1 MKNPL
6 FGRAASQ
13 FVTGGFATA
22 LPLMPYRVLALAL
35 VSITALV
42 PPAAAATVYWD
53 INGSTP
59 GAGGTT
65 PTGTWDAANTNWSSS
80 AAGDV
85 DTAAW
90 TAGDTGV
97 FAAGTDATGAYT
109 VTVSGAQDIGGLT
122 FQEGTV
128 TLGGGSLRMVANSIF
143 DVATGR
149 SATIGDT
156 ATLSND
162 VDRTLT
168 KTGSGTLTVGTA
180 RTYTGET
187 IVNAGKLILR
197 SLFTQNLSSPLTIN
211 SSGSV
216 ELNALNNGNHLYGD
230 ITVNAGGLLSMG
242 SAGSGVRIFP
252 LTLALN
258 GGTVGRHTSHNG
270 VGMTGSSTIR
280 AAGETTSTI
289 TAPVFTSS
297 NNYTYNIHVE
307 SGSTLQMS
315 GAITPGAASGVK
327 LTKHDVGTLILFAS
341 TYQGLTTVSAGVLN
355 IRGNAALGSTAVGTT
370 VTTGAA
376 LEMQGDI
383 TVGAEA
389 LTLNGAGIT
398 SGGAL
403 RNISGDNTYGGAI
416 TLASAARINSDAGTL
431 TLDVASGNA
440 VAGAHALT
448 FGGAGNITVA
458 DPIATN
464 SITKDGVGTLLIS
477 GPNGSFAGTTTISA
491 GTLAAAT
498 STALGGGV
506 VSIDS
511 GASLR
516 LDPGAILAN
525 AISTASTG
533 SILFAGGGLQ
543 RTSNQAVSTVAQLV
557 AGGTGAS
564 VALDPVFAWSAR
576 IADVTYSDVLGLT
589 NTNGTIQI
597 LQLTYDE
604 SLLGGG
610 SEADMLLGW
619 NSSGNWVNAIDG
631 NTGSAGGSA
640 LANAS
645 GSYASLGILPTAD
658 YLGSWGRDT
667 TTNTAWAVVN
677 HNSDFAAIVAV
688 PEPTTSPLVAAG
700 LIGLVVYGW
709 RQRNPP
715 T

>member
-6 FGRAASQ
+6 FGRGASQ
-13 FVTGGFATA
+13 FVTGGFAAA
-22 LPLMPYRVLALAL
+22 LPLTPYRVLALAL
-35 VSITALV
+35 LSITALV

-65 PTGTWDAANTNWSSS
+65 PTGTWNTANTNWSSS
-80 AAGDV
+80 ADGDV
-85 DTAAW
+85 DTALW
-90 TAGDTGV
+90 NAGDTGV
-97 FAAGTDATGAYT
+97 FAAGTNATGSYT
-109 VTVSGAQDIGGLT
+109 VTVSGTQDIGGLT

-128 TLGGGSLRMVANSIF
+128 TLGGTATLRMVANSIF

-149 SATIGDT
+149 SATFTSDQL
-156 ATLSND
+156 TLSD
-162 VDRTLT
+162 DGTAHTLT
-168 KTGSGTLTVGTA
+168 KTGAGTLTMQR

-187 IVNAGKLILR
+187 IVNGGKLILR
-197 SLFTQNLSSPLTIN
+197 SRATTYPSPLTIN
-211 SSGSV
+211 NTGIV
-216 ELNALNNGNHLYGD
+216 ELIALDNNNNNYSGA
-230 ITVNAGGLLSMG
+230 ITVNAGGLLSIP
-242 SAGSGVRIFP
+242 SGTTSSRIQITS
-252 LTLALN
+252 TLALN
-258 GGTVGRHTSHNG
+258 GGTVEGPREVFKTS
-270 VGMTGSSTIR
+270 GSIR
-280 AAGETTSTI
+280 AAGGVTSTI
-289 TAPVFTSS
+289 SAPIS
-297 NNYTYNIHVE
+297 NSGNDTTYDVIVE
-307 SGSTLQMS
+307 SGSTLLIS
-315 GAITPGAASGVK
+315 GQVRFGGSNTR
-327 LTKHDVGTLILFAS
+327 LTKREPGTLILSNASS

-355 IRGNAALGSTAVGTT
+355 IRGNAALGTTAAGTT

-376 LEMQGDI
+376 LEVQGGI

-416 TLASAARINSDAGTL
+416 TLGSAARINSDAGTL
-431 TLDVASGNA
+431 TLNVASGNA
-440 VAGAHALT
+440 IAGAHALT
-448 FGGAGNITVA
+448 LGGAGNITVA

-477 GPNGSFAGTTTISA
+477 GSNGSFAGTTTISA

-498 STALGGGV
+498 STALGGGA

-543 RTSNQAVSTVAQLV
+543 RVSNQAVSTVAQLV

-564 VALDPVFAWSAR
+564 VALDPAFAWSAR

-589 NTNGTIQI
+589 NTDGTVQI

-619 NSSGNWVNAIDG
+619 NSSGSWVNAIDG

-688 PEPTTSPLVAAG
+688 PEPSTSPLVAAG

>member
-1 MKNPL
+1 MKNPW

-13 FVTGGFATA
+13 FVTGGFAAA

-42 PPAAAATVYWD
+42 PPAAAATAYWD
-53 INGSTP
+53 INGATP
-59 GAGGTT
+59 GAGGTA
-65 PTGTWDAANTNWSSS
+65 PAGTWDAGNTNWSSS

-85 DTAAW
+85 ATAAW

-97 FAAGTDATGAYT
+97 FAAGTDATGTYT
-109 VTVSGAQDIGGLT
+109 VTVSGTQDIGGLT
-122 FQEGTV
+122 FEEGTV
-128 TLGGGSLRMVANSIF
+128 TLSGGSLRMVADSIF

-156 ATLSND
+156 VTLSND
-162 VDRTLT
+162 VARTLT
-168 KTGSGTLTVGTA
+168 KTGSGTLTVGTS

-187 IVNAGKLILR
+187 IVNAGRLILR
-197 SLFTQNLSSPLTIN
+197 SNSGQTFSSPLTIN
-211 SSGSV
+211 SSGTV
-216 ELNALNNGNHLYGD
+216 ELNALNTGGHTYGV
-230 ITVNAGGLLSMG
+230 ITVNTGGLLSLG
-242 SAGSGVRIFP
+242 PAGNNVSIRPG
-252 LTLALN
+252 TLILN
-258 GGTVGRHTSHNG
+258 GGTVGRHTGFNG
-270 VGMTGSSTIR
+270 LSVTGTIT

-289 TAPVFTSS
+289 TAPFIALS
-297 NNYTYNIHVE
+297 NNQTINIDVK
-307 SGSTLQMS
+307 SASTLLMS
-315 GAITPGAASGVK
+315 GGISPGAASGVK
-327 LTKHDVGTLILFAS
+327 LTKRDPGTLILSAAS

-355 IRGNAALGSTAVGTT
+355 IRGNAALGTTAAGTT
-370 VTTGAA
+370 VTSNAA
-376 LEMQGDI
+376 LEVQGGI

-416 TLASAARINSDAGTL
+416 TLDSAARINSDAGTL
-431 TLDVASGNA
+431 TLNVASGNA

-458 DPIATN
+458 DPIATS

-477 GPNGSFAGTTTISA
+477 GSNGSFAGPTTISA

-498 STALGGGV
+498 STALGGGA
-506 VSIDS
+506 VSIAS

-516 LDPGAILAN
+516 LEPGAILAN
-525 AISTASTG
+525 AITTTSTG
-533 SILFAGGGLQ
+533 SIVFAGGGLQ
-543 RTSNQAVSTVAQLV
+543 RASNQALSTAAQLV
-557 AGGTGAS
+557 AGGTEAS
-564 VALDPVFAWSAR
+564 VALDPAFAWSAR

-589 NTNGTIQI
+589 NTNGTVQI

-619 NSSGNWVNAIDG
+619 NSSGSWVNAIDG

-640 LANAS
+640 LPNAS
-645 GSYASLGILPTAD
+645 GSYAALGIVPTAD

-677 HNSDFAAIVAV
+677 HNSDFAAIVVV
-688 PEPTTSPLVAAG
+688 PEPPTSPLVAAG

-709 RQRNPP
+709 RQRK
-715 T
+715 

>member
-6 FGRAASQ
+6 FGRAAAQ
-13 FVTGGFATA
+13 FVTGGFAAA

-42 PPAAAATVYWD
+42 PPAAAATAYWD
-53 INGSTP
+53 INGATP
-59 GAGGTT
+59 GAGGTA
-65 PTGTWDAANTNWSSS
+65 PAGTWDAGSTNWSSS

-85 DTAAW
+85 ATAAW

-97 FAAGTDATGAYT
+97 FAAGTDATGTYT
-109 VTVSGAQDIGGLT
+109 VTVSGTQDIGGLT
-122 FQEGTV
+122 FEEGTV
-128 TLGGGSLRMVANSIF
+128 TLSGGSLRMVADSIF

-156 ATLSND
+156 VTLSND
-162 VDRTLT
+162 VARTLT
-168 KTGSGTLTVGTA
+168 KTGSGTLTVGTS

-187 IVNAGKLILR
+187 IVNAGRLILR
-197 SLFTQNLSSPLTIN
+197 SNSGQTFSSPLTIN
-211 SSGSV
+211 SSGTV
-216 ELNALNNGNHLYGD
+216 ELNALNTGGHTYGV
-230 ITVNAGGLLSMG
+230 ITVNTGGLLSLG
-242 SAGSGVRIFP
+242 PAGNNVSIRPG
-252 LTLALN
+252 TLILN
-258 GGTVGRHTSHNG
+258 GGTVGRHTGFNG
-270 VGMTGSSTIR
+270 LSVTGTIT

-289 TAPVFTSS
+289 TAPFIALS
-297 NNYTYNIHVE
+297 NNQTINIDVK
-307 SGSTLQMS
+307 SASTLLMS
-315 GAITPGAASGVK
+315 GGISPGAASGVK
-327 LTKHDVGTLILFAS
+327 LTKRDPGTLILSAAS

-355 IRGNAALGSTAVGTT
+355 IRGNAALGTTAAGTT
-370 VTTGAA
+370 VTSNAA
-376 LEMQGDI
+376 LEVQGGI

-416 TLASAARINSDAGTL
+416 TLDSAARINSDAGTL
-431 TLDVASGNA
+431 TLNVASGNA

-458 DPIATN
+458 DPIATS

-477 GPNGSFAGTTTISA
+477 GSNGSFAGPTTISA

-498 STALGGGV
+498 STALGGGA
-506 VSIDS
+506 VSIAS

-516 LDPGAILAN
+516 LEPGAILAN
-525 AISTASTG
+525 AITTTSTG
-533 SILFAGGGLQ
+533 SIVFAGGGLQ
-543 RTSNQAVSTVAQLV
+543 RASNQALSTAAQLV
-557 AGGTGAS
+557 AGGTEAS
-564 VALDPVFAWSAR
+564 VALDPAFAWSAR

-589 NTNGTIQI
+589 NTNGTVQI

-619 NSSGNWVNAIDG
+619 NSSGSWVNAIDG

-640 LANAS
+640 LPNAS
-645 GSYASLGILPTAD
+645 GSYAALGIVPTAD

-677 HNSDFAAIVAV
+677 HNSDFAAIVVV
-688 PEPTTSPLVAAG
+688 PEPPTSPLVAAG

-709 RQRNPP
+709 RQRK
-715 T
+715 

>member
-80 AAGDV
+80 EAGDV

-97 FAAGTDATGAYT
+97 FAAGTNATGSYT
-109 VTVSGAQDIGGLT
+109 VTVSGTQNIGSLT
-122 FQEGTV
+122 FEEGTV
-128 TLGGGSLRMVANSIF
+128 TLSGTATLQMVADSIF

-156 ATLSND
+156 VTLSND
-162 VDRTLT
+162 VARTLT

-197 SLFTQNLSSPLTIN
+197 SNANQTFSSPLTIN
-211 SSGSV
+211 SSGTV
-216 ELNALNNGNHLYGD
+216 ELNALNSGGHTYGV
-230 ITVNAGGLLSMG
+230 ITVNAGGLLSLG
-242 SAGSGVRIFP
+242 PAGNAVSIRP
-252 LTLALN
+252 STLILN
-258 GGTVGRHTSHNG
+258 GGTVARHISFNG
-270 VGMTGSSTIR
+270 LSVTGTIT
-280 AAGETTSTI
+280 AAGETISTI
-289 TAPVFTSS
+289 TAPFIALS
-297 NNYTYNIHVE
+297 NNQTINIDVK
-307 SGSTLQMS
+307 SASTLQMS
-315 GAITPGAASGVK
+315 GGISTGAASGVK
-327 LTKHDVGTLILFAS
+327 LTKRDPGTLILSASS

-355 IRGNAALGSTAVGTT
+355 IRGNAALGTTAAGTT

-376 LEMQGDI
+376 LEIQGGI

-389 LTLNGAGIT
+389 LTLVGAGIT

-416 TLASAARINSDAGTL
+416 TLGSAARINSDAGTL
-431 TLDVASGNA
+431 TLNVATGNA

-464 SITKDGVGTLLIS
+464 SITKDGAGTLLIS
-477 GPNGSFAGTTTISA
+477 GSNGSFAGTTTISA

-498 STALGGGV
+498 STALGGGA

-516 LDPGAILAN
+516 LDPGAILVN

-543 RTSNQAVSTVAQLV
+543 RTSTQSLSTVAQLV

-564 VALDPVFAWSAR
+564 VALDPAFVWSAR

-597 LQLTYDE
+597 LQLSYDE
-604 SLLGGG
+604 SLLGGE

-619 NSSGNWVNAIDG
+619 NSSGSWVNAIDG

-640 LANAS
+640 HTNAL
-645 GSYASLGILPTAD
+645 GSYASLGIVPTAD

-677 HNSDFAAIVAV
+677 HNSDFAAIVVV

-709 RQRNPP
+709 RQRK
-715 T
+715 